1 MNKSEKV
8 GYLLGMI
15 LGLVFWVG
23 LIGYLIYELVSRIF
37 GDGDPFPVLTTILL
51 IAIISKLQSVNISF
65 REIVDWMKK

>member
-1 MNKSEKV
+1 MNKSEKI
-8 GYLLGMI
+8 GYYMGI
-15 LGLVFWVG
+15 IFGFIFWVV